1 MIPLAA
7 DFLRGSYTPLITPFR
22 DGAVDIAAY
31 AKFVDWQIAQ
41 GTNGI
46 VVAGTSGEPTALT
59 VAERCQLLEA
69 ALGAAHKRVPVIA
82 ATGAASHADTAQ
94 LTEHATK
101 AGADAILVLTPMF
114 AKPPQRA
121 LKAYFL
127 DIARRTDK
135 PILLYQISSRTNATL
150 TLETCVEIMAAAPHV
165 IGMKQSDPNRPFVRD
180 ALKKFGPAFRIF
192 MGLSEIAWDMV
203 GEGACGLIV
212 ALANIVPKIISEITQ
227 HAKAGRVNDAIAA
240 YAGIDALNTA
250 AFLETNPLPL
260 KYLARRMGLIPTLEY
275 RLPLMAPT
283 SELAAQ
289 LDSAL
294 LAAGLISG

>member
-22 DGAVDIAAY
+22 DGAVDFAAY
-31 AKFVDWQIAQ
+31 AKLVDWQIAQ

-59 VAERCQLLEA
+59 TTERYQLLET
-69 ALGAAHKRVPVIA
+69 ALDAAHKRVPVIA

-150 TLETCVEIMAAAPHV
+150 TLETCAEIMATAPHV
-165 IGMKQSDPNRPFVRD
+165 IGMKQSDPDRPFVRA
-180 ALKKFGPAFRIF
+180 ALKKFGPEFRIF

-212 ALANIVPKIISEITQ
+212 ALANIVPKIISEIARD
-227 HAKAGRVNDAIAA
+227 AKAGRISEARAA
-240 YAGIDALNTA
+240 YASIDALNTA

-260 KYLARRMGLIPTLEY
+260 KYLAWRMGLIPVLEY
-275 RLPLMAPT
+275 RLPLAAPMPD
-283 SELAAQ
+283 LAQ
-289 LDSAL
+289 RLDAAL
-294 LAAGLISG
+294 IAAGLIPN